1 MNSPRLLSAQELNA
15 LRQQEPRLI
24 IVDVR
29 LPDDYSRRAIAGA
42 VNNCVFE
49 VTFQKRLEE
58 LIPHLQTP
66 ICVYGASQTSHEA
79 SMAAEKMRRAG
90 YTKVYQLQG
99 CLTAWCEAGLPEQGS
114 QEPLEPLTFPAGHF
128 RLDLTESRV
137 EWLGRN
143 LLNKHS
149 GHLPIQS
156 GYLDI
161 QNETITGG
169 EIVFA
174 MNEITCD
181 DLAGNPYHDV
191 LIAHLR
197 SDDFFDTELFPEA
210 RLTLQ
215 RASHIP
221 GSAAGTQNLEVK
233 AALTLKGVTHSI
245 QFSAAAGLDAEGRYV
260 AQAALSIDRTRW
272 GVLYGSGRF
281 FSRLAGHLVNDL
293 IEIQV
298 RVVTQPL

>member
-1 MNSPRLLSAQELNA
+1 MNSPRRLSAQELNA
-15 LRQQEPRLI
+15 LHQQDPHLV

-29 LPDDYSRRAIAGA
+29 LSDDYSRRAIAGA

-58 LIPHLQTP
+58 ILPNLQTP
-66 ICVYGASQTSHEA
+66 VCVYGASQTSHEA
-79 SMAAEKMRRAG
+79 SMAAEKMLRAG
-90 YTKVYQLQG
+90 YTEVYQLAG
-99 CLTAWCEAGLPEQGS
+99 CLEAWCQAGLPEQGS
-114 QEPLEPLTFPAGHF
+114 QEPLESPTFPSGRF
-128 RLDLTESRV
+128 LLDLTESRV

-161 QNETITGG
+161 QNETLTGG

-174 MNEITCD
+174 MNEVTCD

-197 SDDFFDTELFPEA
+197 SDDFFDTEQFPEA
-210 RLTLQ
+210 RLSLQ
-215 RASHIP
+215 QASRIP
-221 GSAAGTQNLEVK
+221 GAALGSQNLEVE
-233 AALTLKGVTHSI
+233 AELTLKGITHSI
-245 QFSAAAGLDAEGRYV
+245 QFTAAAGLDAEGRYG

-281 FSRLAGHLVNDL
+281 FSRLAGHLVNDQ

-298 RVVTQPL
+298 RIVTQPR